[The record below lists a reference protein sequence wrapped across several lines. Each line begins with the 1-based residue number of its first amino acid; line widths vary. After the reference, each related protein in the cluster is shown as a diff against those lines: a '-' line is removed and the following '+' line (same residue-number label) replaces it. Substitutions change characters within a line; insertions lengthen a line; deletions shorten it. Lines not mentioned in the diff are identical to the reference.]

1 MVDQYWTASRRVK
14 GAIEMNL
21 ALIDSDSVDSGPHP
35 GNVKS
40 FKDPP
45 GRFKDGRADNVQRKL
60 GWNSGLVFESK
71 YPMSIKPPSS
81 IMEASPPFRVVQ
93 GSEKGT

>member
-1 MVDQYWTASRRVK
+1 MK

-35 GNVKS
+35 GNLKS

-45 GRFKDGRADNVQRKL
+45 GTFKYGRADSVQRKL
-60 GWNSGLVFESK
+60 GG
-71 YPMSIKPPSS
+71 I
-81 IMEASPPFRVVQ
+81 
-93 GSEKGT
+93 TD